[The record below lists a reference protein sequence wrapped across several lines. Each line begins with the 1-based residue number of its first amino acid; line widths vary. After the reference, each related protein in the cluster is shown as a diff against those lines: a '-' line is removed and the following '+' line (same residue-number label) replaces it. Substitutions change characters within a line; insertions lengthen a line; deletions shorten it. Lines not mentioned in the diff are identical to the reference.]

1 MYICVRINVDDK
13 KKTSIWKTNFNLY
26 FYDAQEKL
34 VNFFIW
40 KFLLHDFDSSLEQK
54 IYKFWKTSRTSYSS
68 KYLDWQRDM

>member
-1 MYICVRINVDDK
+1 MWTIK
-13 KKTSIWKTNFNLY
+13 KKLAFEKQISIYIFTMRKKNLWI
-26 FYDAQEKL
+26 
-34 VNFFIW
+34 FIW